1 MKRILLLVCFS
12 ILLSIAILLNCYI
25 VTKAQTFDFNRA
37 YQDYLY
43 SFNLYRTSYQ
53 NYLSAKNEYQAYK
66 TLNAET
72 KALKT
77 TRQMLQNRTEALR
90 TYLTALRMKLG
101 ETTNI
106 INYQQN
112 LEYLKLDIKTTW
124 LVSHKETLAQTNS
137 IADLLLIS
145 SQLEQ
150 KYPETELL
158 SYQTLGTVLAG
169 KQNALRAKIVT
180 QSQKIE
186 DKLNQIEIEKEGQG
200 VSLLENWL
208 IEARKKLGLSE
219 EKQREGETI
228 LKALKVSNQSKK
240 REFERAQ
247 AAFEQSNQYLK
258 DAAAFLMEIIQEISK
273 A

>member
-1 MKRILLLVCFS
+1 MKQILPLVCLS
-12 ILLSIAILLNCYI
+12 ILLSIAILLNYYTA
-25 VTKAQTFDFNRA
+25 TKAQNFDSNRA

-43 SFNLYRTSYQ
+43 NFNLYRTSYQ

-72 KALKT
+72 KALET
-77 TRQMLQNRTEALR
+77 TRQMLQKRDETLR

-112 LEYLKLDIKTTW
+112 LQYLKLDTETTW
-124 LVSHKETLAQTNS
+124 LASHKETLAQTNS
-137 IADLLLIS
+137 IADLLLTS

-150 KYPETELL
+150 KYPEIELL
-158 SYQTLGTVLAG
+158 SYQTLGTILAG
-169 KQNALRAKIVT
+169 KQNSLRAKIVI

-186 DKLNQIEIEKEGQG
+186 DKLNQIEKEDQG
-200 VSLLENWL
+200 VSLLGNWL
-208 IEARKKLGLSE
+208 IEAKKKLSLSE

-228 LKALKVSNQSKK
+228 LKTLKTNDQSKK